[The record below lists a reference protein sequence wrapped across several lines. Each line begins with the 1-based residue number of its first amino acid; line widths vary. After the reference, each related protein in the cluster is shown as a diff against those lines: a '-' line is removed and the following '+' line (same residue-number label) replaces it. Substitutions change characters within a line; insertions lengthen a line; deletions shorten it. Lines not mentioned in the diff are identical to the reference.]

1 MSYTFNADLTQE
13 GKRFMKALEQLEDLE
28 VFVGLQREQEYKDG
42 TSMVDVAAY
51 NEFGTSTIPARPFFK
66 QSYENH
72 QGELQAACIQ
82 AAKTVIAG
90 GAPDKALNIIGTF
103 AVGLVQEEIV
113 NGNFAPNAPSTIRKK
128 KSDKPLIDTGQMRQG
143 IHHVKRRKGGGGT

>member
-13 GKRFMKALEQLEDLE
+13 GKRFMKAMEQLEDLE
-28 VFVGLQREQEYKDG
+28 VFVGLQNDQKYEDG
-42 TSMVDVAAY
+42 TNMVDVAAY
-51 NEFGTSTIPARPFFK
+51 NEFGTSTIPARPFFR

-72 QGELQAACIQ
+72 RSKLQSVCVQ

-90 GAPDKALNIIGTF
+90 GAPDKALDIIGAF

-128 KSDKPLIDTGQMRQG
+128 KSDKPLIDTGHMRQG
-143 IHHVKRRKGGGGT
+143 IHYVKRRKGSGST

>member
-28 VFVGLQREQEYKDG
+28 VFVG
-42 TSMVDVAAY
+42 
-51 NEFGTSTIPARPFFK
+51 STIPARPFFR

-72 QGELQAACIQ
+72 QSELQAVCVQ
-82 AAKTVIAG
+82 AAKIVISG
-90 GAPDKALNIIGTF
+90 GTSDDALNTIGAF

-113 NGNFAPNAPSTIRKK
+113 NGNFEPNAPSTIRKK
-128 KSDKPLIDTGQMRQG
+128 KSDKPLIDTGHMRQG
-143 IHHVKRRKGGGGT
+143 IHYVKRKRGGGNSR